1 MVQHARRRRLK
12 IFAVVGGLVVLAL
25 LCAYSIGS
33 RKSLYAPMAGLGAPE
48 ALSRAQYGSGKGAR
62 GGRATGGMARYTG
75 APAATTA
82 MAEAPA
88 ESAAAQSSSGGAAAW
103 AATISSQAVSRMVIY
118 TGSLEVRVKEVAK
131 AHEEVARIAR
141 AANGYV
147 SESSYNA
154 QSGPSSAT
162 ITIRV
167 PATELDRAVDQI
179 SKLGKLLDKRMNAQE
194 VSEEYV
200 DLTSRRR
207 NLEREEVRL
216 LELMQRAGR
225 ISDLLEV
232 EQTLARVRG
241 EIENISGRLRYLENR
256 VAMSTLTVTLHGPE
270 PVPGSGAPA
279 WMASDVSRRAA
290 ASLLNTGRGLATMG
304 IWLAWYAV
312 VWVPLSGLALWLIR
326 RALKAVTTSPPA

>member
-33 RKSLYAPMAGLGAPE
+33 RKSLYAPMAGLGALEIGPE
-48 ALSRAQYGSGKGAR
+48 YGSGKGAR
-62 GGRATGGMARYTG
+62 GGRAAGGMARYTG
-75 APAATTA
+75 APAAATA
-82 MAEAPA
+82 MEPL
-88 ESAAAQSSSGGAAAW
+88 ESTAAQSSSGGPVAW

-162 ITIRV
+162 ISIRV
-167 PATELDRAVDQI
+167 PAAELDRAVDQI

-312 VWVPLSGLALWLIR
+312 IWVPLSVLALWLIR

>member
-33 RKSLYAPMAGLGAPE
+33 RKSLYAPMAGLGALEIGPE
-48 ALSRAQYGSGKGAR
+48 YGSGKGASS
-62 GGRATGGMARYTG
+62 GRAGGGMAHYARTAA
-75 APAATTA
+75 APA

-88 ESAAAQSSSGGAAAW
+88 ESAAAQSSSGGPVAW

-270 PVPGSGAPA
+270 PLPGSGAPA

>member
-1 MVQHARRRRLK
+1 
-12 IFAVVGGLVVLAL
+12 
-25 LCAYSIGS
+25 
-33 RKSLYAPMAGLGAPE
+33 
-48 ALSRAQYGSGKGAR
+48 
-62 GGRATGGMARYTG
+62 
-75 APAATTA
+75 
-82 MAEAPA
+82 
-88 ESAAAQSSSGGAAAW
+88 
-103 AATISSQAVSRMVIY
+103 MVIY

-162 ITIRV
+162 ISIRV
-167 PATELDRAVDQI
+167 PAAELDRAVDQI

-312 VWVPLSGLALWLIR
+312 IWVPLSVLALWLIR